1 MAKDRGGKICPEKSG
16 QKKFESPSNQNSP
29 AWQSGAVDYFG

>member
-1 MAKDRGGKICPEKSG
+1 MDRNRGGKIFPKKSG

-29 AWQSGAVDYFG
+29 AWQSGADD